1 MHMNKYTVVLLWLLS
16 KAQQWLITL
25 ELNNCICSF
34 MSLSQNTRRQM
45 VGWPVNNELWKEAAM
60 TNLKQLL
67 EHFYGGTEKNHD
79 QPQWLVRIRDTY
91 FHVWSTV

>member
-1 MHMNKYTVVLLWLLS
+1 
-16 KAQQWLITL
+16 
-25 ELNNCICSF
+25 
-34 MSLSQNTRRQM
+34 
-45 VGWPVNNELWKEAAM
+45 VNNELWKEAAM

-91 FHVWSTV
+91 FHV